1 MSKKKTVLVVVA
13 HADDLEFTCGGTVAR
28 MTREL
33 GFDVYE
39 YILTD
44 NARGSYR
51 LDADELI
58 AVSADEA
65 KRAGEILGLKEVR
78 LEGYTDGDLDQV
90 PMHVLRGQV
99 MAMCR
104 EVKADIVISWDPFAP
119 DEDHPDHRAIGMA
132 TYEAASFCGNP
143 KFHPE
148 HPHPPYPVTEAY
160 WIAKNPNTSSTTL
173 LRLSK
178 NNNVEVLRA
187 VKSNPKTPALVR
199 QRLSVEKLP
208 QAVRQNPTQS
218 LVGAQSLY
226 AASCEPNFT
235 DLVVDLDE
243 DEIVGAMLRFAKH
256 ATPRQ
261 WRTGV
266 ELLDNWKGTFEELF
280 EASGYLA
287 SSPT

>member
-1 MSKKKTVLVVVA
+1 MTRKKSVLVVVA

-28 MTREL
+28 MTREF

-51 LDADELI
+51 LDAEELI
-58 AVSADEA
+58 AVSAEEA
-65 KRAGEILGLKEVR
+65 QRAGEILGLKEVR

-148 HPHPPYPVTEAY
+148 HAHEPYPVTEAY
-160 WIAKNPNTSSTTL
+160 WIAKNPWRAEKYVDITSTIDTKIEALLAHDCQMVLTVDALRREAEVLGVNLTALLDGGEDAHRAIIAQGVRDHFSKLGAKIGVEYAEL
-173 LRLSK
+173 LRYQPLSMLSTMLGP
-178 NNNVEVLRA
+178 EA
-187 VKSNPKTPALVR
+187 VPPS
-199 QRLSVEKLP
+199 
-208 QAVRQNPTQS
+208 
-218 LVGAQSLY
+218 
-226 AASCEPNFT
+226 
-235 DLVVDLDE
+235 
-243 DEIVGAMLRFAKH
+243 I
-256 ATPRQ
+256 
-261 WRTGV
+261 
-266 ELLDNWKGTFEELF
+266 
-280 EASGYLA
+280 
-287 SSPT
+287 

>member
-143 KFHPE
+143 KFYPE

-160 WIAKNPNTSSTTL
+160 WIAKNPWRAEKFVDITSTIDTKIEALLANDCQMVLTVDALMREAEVLGLDLSALTNAGPDGHRSIIEQGVRNHFSKLGQQVGVEYAEL
-173 LRLSK
+173 LRY
-178 NNNVEVLRA
+178 
-187 VKSNPKTPALVR
+187 
-199 QRLSVEKLP
+199 
-208 QAVRQNPTQS
+208 QS
-218 LVGAQSLY
+218 LS
-226 AASCEPNFT
+226 
-235 DLVVDLDE
+235 
-243 DEIVGAMLRFAKH
+243 MLSTMLGPDTVK
-256 ATPRQ
+256 P
-261 WRTGV
+261 
-266 ELLDNWKGTFEELF
+266 
-280 EASGYLA
+280 SI
-287 SSPT
+287 

>member
-1 MSKKKTVLVVVA
+1 MSRKKTVLVVVA
-13 HADDLEFTCGGTVAR
+13 HADDLEFTCGGTVAK

-51 LDADELI
+51 LDTEELI
-58 AVSADEA
+58 AVSAEEA
-65 KRAGEILGLKEVR
+65 RRAGEILGLKEVR

-90 PMHVLRGQV
+90 PMHILRGKV

-119 DEDHPDHRAIGMA
+119 DEDHPDHRALGMA

-160 WIAKNPNTSSTTL
+160 WIAKNPWRAEKFVDITSTIDTKIEAL
-173 LRLSK
+173 LAHDCQMVLTIDALRQEAEALGLDFEQLADAGPEAHKAIIAQGVRDHYSK
-178 NNNVEVLRA
+178 LGQQIGVEYAEVLRY
-187 VKSNPKTPALVR
+187 
-199 QRLSVEKLP
+199 
-208 QAVRQNPTQS
+208 QS
-218 LVGAQSLY
+218 LSMLATMLGPEAVPPSL
-226 AASCEPNFT
+226 
-235 DLVVDLDE
+235 
-243 DEIVGAMLRFAKH
+243 
-256 ATPRQ
+256 
-261 WRTGV
+261 
-266 ELLDNWKGTFEELF
+266 
-280 EASGYLA
+280 
-287 SSPT
+287 